1 MTGFVVRYLWRTS
14 PHFAHS
20 LLMATALGL
29 FGVWMV
35 GALAE
40 DGGAPYVLILFG
52 QLFAS
57 SSGFRPVADAGRFD
71 ALLVR
76 GASRRRLAVTHWLL
90 SAAPG
95 ICAWCAVW
103 GAELW
108 WCGDSGPV
116 GATLRGLLALLL
128 VSTVAWVVTLPTA
141 RLLGGVAWAITLGL
155 LAASPRGVGWL
166 SDAVTTPAI
175 DGVRGFGMAVLALVV
190 CRFLLLFPGA
200 ERVASHPAVLLG
212 VLVVASGA
220 LAVGVCWIERRDFR
234 GAM

>member
-103 GAELW
+103 GAEPLVVRRQW
-108 WCGDSGPV
+108 SGRRNPSGPPSAVAGVHGRMGRHAADGSTLGWCGV
-116 GATLRGLLALLL
+116 GDHVGTPGGIAPWGRL
-128 VSTVAWVVTLPTA
+128 V
-141 RLLGGVAWAITLGL
+141 
-155 LAASPRGVGWL
+155 
-166 SDAVTTPAI
+166 
-175 DGVRGFGMAVLALVV
+175 
-190 CRFLLLFPGA
+190 
-200 ERVASHPAVLLG
+200 E
-212 VLVVASGA
+212 
-220 LAVGVCWIERRDFR
+220 
-234 GAM
+234 